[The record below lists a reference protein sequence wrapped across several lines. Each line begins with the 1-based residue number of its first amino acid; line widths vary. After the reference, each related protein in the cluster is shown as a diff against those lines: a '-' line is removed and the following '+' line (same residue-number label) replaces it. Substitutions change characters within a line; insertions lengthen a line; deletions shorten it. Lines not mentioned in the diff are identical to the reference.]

1 MPNLGFV
8 DQVADQVA
16 ANPGTGMQPPPPPP
30 GPPGPEA
37 SIQKF
42 MQGLSQILPGLP
54 PEKAQAI
61 GQLLISVIGQEES
74 GEPLHPPGPPP
85 VMPQPGLI

>member
-16 ANPGTGMQPPPPPP
+16 ANPGAGMQPPPPGP
-30 GPPGPEA
+30 GGPA
-37 SIQKF
+37 PVIQQF

-54 PEKAQAI
+54 PEKAQQI
-61 GQLLISVIGQEES
+61 GQLLIATLGQQES
-74 GEPLHPPGPPP
+74 AEPEPGHPPMG
-85 VMPQPGLI
+85 V